1 MLSFGSL
8 LHLERSGSANGSG
21 GPSARG
27 DGEEAMKEFD
37 RRSALVIGIAAP
49 ALTGSRSAVAAGLQ
63 DEVRTI
69 FERFV
74 VAQNA
79 HDAAAVEAMLWDSP
93 DFLWVTR
100 GTAIWGRAA
109 AMERFRA
116 LYQGTWSLAPD
127 MAQFRAAALGDAAAQ
142 FFVPVLFTIGGAAQP
157 AQPTRFLM
165 NQTLLRAG
173 EGWRIASILPIPAP
187 TQ

>member
-1 MLSFGSL
+1 M
-8 LHLERSGSANGSG
+8 R
-21 GPSARG
+21 
-27 DGEEAMKEFD
+27 DID
-37 RRSALVIGIAAP
+37 RRSALVLGMAAAP
-49 ALTGSRSAVAAGLQ
+49 VLAGSRSALAAGLQ
-63 DEVRTI
+63 DEARAT

-74 VAQNA
+74 AAQNA

-142 FFVPVLFTIGGAAQP
+142 LFAPVLFTIGAPGQP
-157 AQPTRFLM
+157 GQPTRFLM

-173 EGWRIASILPIPAP
+173 GDWRIASILPIAVP
-187 TQ
+187 T